1 MCSIACKLASFAPCF
16 SLSFISETI
25 VAQTPLSL
33 KLCLIT
39 LKKGKATTNISPVSK
54 KEHIL
59 PRSFLQN
66 PNTNPKQTIDETAE
80 NAGGHFHTGRR
91 REHSKVQ
98 DVPTLIPKH
107 RAYKSPFWTGKV
119 TCVCEIELGNRQ
131 GNFGSKRQLGQIKP
145 RLDFVLF
152 FVSQN
157 QPNFTIPETTFCPLG
172 RAVCGALQLIQ
183 FSVKSPILPQS
194 ICQNHVAGYLIFLF
208 PFTTFFYSKC
218 CPHGPNLNFHFALTS
233 ARPSLGQ
240 FTFKISKFLVN
251 FIAFK

>member
-152 FVSQN
+152 FCV
-157 QPNFTIPETTFCPLG
+157 PEP
-172 RAVCGALQLIQ
+172 AQ
-183 FSVKSPILPQS
+183 FHHSR
-194 ICQNHVAGYLIFLF
+194 NHVLSIRESCLWGPVAYSIPCKIHHSTIAYLPKSRGRLFDF
-208 PFTTFFYSKC
+208 PFSF
-218 CPHGPNLNFHFALTS
+218 HNFLT
-233 ARPSLGQ
+233 
-240 FTFKISKFLVN
+240 VN
-251 FIAFK
+251 VAHMAQT